1 VEARLIRSQETR
13 PLPTDAVAEAVAGDD
28 GIVWLDFDHAEEAAM
43 AMLTTLVQVY
53 PADLQDCYTRTPVP
67 KIHLYPDHLFSAI
80 NGVARGDDGRL
91 HFQPLKVFMNGRL
104 VATVLGPTHLALS
117 AAAAHREL
125 DAIATRIDGGA
136 LRPASPLELVT
147 AIRFQ
152 MLQAQEELTGSA
164 ARRIALL
171 EQRIMVTDPVR
182 ADGLLTD
189 LVDVRHDLQTIG
201 TNAAQTYESY
211 VQLIETVGAQKGL
224 LPLDLSRL
232 NELRQGF
239 SHLKNTTDLEREY
252 LTEMLD
258 LVQTRASTELNRFV
272 RKITAWGTIGIAWT
286 VIAGIY
292 GMNFAHMPE
301 LAWRYG
307 YPGALGLMAV
317 VGAVLAGLFHR
328 QGWL

>member
-1 VEARLIRSQETR
+1 
-13 PLPTDAVAEAVAGDD
+13 
-28 GIVWLDFDHAEEAAM
+28 M
-43 AMLTTLVQVY
+43 ALLTSLVRAY

-80 NGVARGDDGRL
+80 NGVARGSDGRL

-117 AAAAHREL
+117 AESAHREVAAIGSRL
-125 DAIATRIDGGA
+125 DAGE
-136 LRPASPLELVT
+136 LRPTSPLELVT

-152 MLQAQEELTGSA
+152 MLQAQEELTGLA
-164 ARRIALL
+164 ARRIVQL
-171 EQRIMVTDPVR
+171 EERIMVTDAVR
-182 ADGLLTD
+182 ADALLRD

-211 VQLIETVGAQKGL
+211 LQLIDTVDAQKGL

-232 NELRQGF
+232 KELRQGF

-258 LVQTRASTELNRFV
+258 LFQTRASTELNRFV

-292 GMNFAHMPE
+292 GMNFKDMPE
-301 LAWRYG
+301 LGWRYG
-307 YPGALGLMAV
+307 YPGALALMVV
-317 VGAVLAGLFHR
+317 VGGVLAVLFHR
-328 QGWL
+328 RGWL